1 MFCCI
6 LNQDYFSNNAN
17 ADKIS
22 KVKEQVDEVQ
32 QIMVQNIE
40 RVLERGERLELLVVL
55 HRTHK
60 RVHAHT
66 HKPAPTC

>member
-1 MFCCI
+1 MTHQV
-6 LNQDYFSNNAN
+6 LNISNNFVFLHSPQDYFSNNAN

-40 RVLERGERLELLVVL
+40 RVLERGERLELLVVCL
-55 HRTHK
+55 
-60 RVHAHT
+60 
-66 HKPAPTC
+66 